1 MKFGES
7 LAELLTLSLRN
18 TEVLLYALIAL
29 AVGAHALKKGFL
41 HKEELLLAGE
51 LFVVHATVKALRT
64 KAINEKACGALEGA
78 PQAHSEAESGP

>member
-18 TEVLLYALIAL
+18 TEVLLYALIVL
-29 AVGAHALKKGFL
+29 AVGVHALKKGFL

-51 LFVVHATVKALRT
+51 ISVVHCGVKGVANKGNQRKSLRC
-64 KAINEKACGALEGA
+64 A
-78 PQAHSEAESGP
+78 